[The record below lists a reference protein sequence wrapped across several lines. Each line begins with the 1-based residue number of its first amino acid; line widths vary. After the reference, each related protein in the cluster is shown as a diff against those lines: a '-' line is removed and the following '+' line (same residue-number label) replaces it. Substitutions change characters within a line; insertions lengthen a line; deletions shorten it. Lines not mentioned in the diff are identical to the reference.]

1 MILWKTINF
10 ITKIEAIMGNLAEHK
25 LHLIQLISEIDN
37 PKDLELLEKELEK
50 IKAKKAKPVQN
61 SVLVRMGGLTEM
73 EKKLLAKPIRKTFDK
88 EAMMREQGWTGKH
101 DKEGMDRL
109 IKEMDIQEPIEELLA
124 MLTK

>member
-1 MILWKTINF
+1 
-10 ITKIEAIMGNLAEHK
+10 MGSIAEHK
-25 LHLIQLISEIDN
+25 LHLIQQISAIDD
-37 PKDLELLEKELEK
+37 PKDLELLERELEK
-50 IKAKKAKPVQN
+50 IKAEKQN
-61 SVLVRMGGLTEM
+61 SAQESTVVRKGGLTEM